1 MVSLLDLAKRY
12 EEMADEREATA
23 HRFTAVHEET
33 SRSFMEEA
41 QLLRELAAN
50 LQKRFEDADR
60 PASDD

>member
-23 HRFTAVHEET
+23 RRFAAVHEET

-41 QLLRELAAN
+41 YSC
-50 LQKRFEDADR
+50 
-60 PASDD
+60 AS